1 MKVGTMSTQAFVDE
15 ANIMKKLRHDKL
27 VKLYA
32 VCTEPEDQPIYIV
45 TELMCNGSLLD
56 YLRDGPGKQLKLSSL
71 VDMAAQVSQRK
82 REREKMIDFKFVF
95 CLDLDCMWNGVFRT

>member
-15 ANIMKKLRHDKL
+15 ANIMKKLQHDKL

-32 VCTEPEDQPIYIV
+32 VCTEPVDQPIYIV

-56 YLRDGPGKQLKLSSL
+56 YLRDGPGKQLKLPAL
-71 VDMAAQVSQRK
+71 VDMAAQVSVRALI
-82 REREKMIDFKFVF
+82 REETIRWSFLF
-95 CLDLDCMWNGVFRT
+95 FRLPAEWHI